1 MLLFKNVE
9 NLKRF
14 LREEKS
20 KHARIG
26 FVPTMGALHEGHLS
40 LVSMAKE
47 NNDIVVASIFV
58 NPTQFNDPEDLKKY
72 PRTEAADI
80 LLLERTKC
88 DVLFLPA
95 TDEIYPASKTLN
107 FSVAMKNLDSVM
119 EGTFRP
125 GHFEGVMQV
134 VKRLLDIV
142 EPDELIMGQKDF
154 QQFAVIQN
162 MIEELSIPVKLIM
175 GATLRESDGLAM
187 SSRNVRL
194 SNEGRKKAPLIFKT
208 LSSVK
213 ENIFSKSADD
223 WKEWAMTQLSE
234 GGFEPEYFEIVD
246 GKTLQPVKRF
256 GDNSYL
262 VACAAARIDGVRLI
276 DNVIILNRE

>member
-1 MLLFKNVE
+1 
-9 NLKRF
+9 
-14 LREEKS
+14 
-20 KHARIG
+20 
-26 FVPTMGALHEGHLS
+26 
-40 LVSMAKE
+40 SMAKE

-80 LLLERTKC
+80 LLLECTKC

-95 TDEIYPASKTLN
+95 TEEIYPAGKTLN
-107 FSVAMKNLDSVM
+107 FSVDMKNLDSVM

-162 MIEELSIPVKLIM
+162 MIDQLFIPVKLTM
-175 GATLRESDGLAM
+175 GATLREPDGLAM

-194 SNEGRKKAPLIFKT
+194 SDEGRKKAPLIFKT

-256 GDNSYL
+256 GNGSYL
-262 VACAAARIDGVRLI
+262 VACTAARIDGVR
-276 DNVIILNRE
+276 